1 MQGPP
6 HLCEAA
12 LVAYQEPGANS
23 AERIVA
29 MRSNAIGVQARRMI
43 KRLLPSVLALLSFS
57 SMTLSQN
64 LANQAESKVPKLD
77 DIAISPSRLELLMM
91 PGTEKTVVVNLIY
104 TANAGPGHP
113 TRVIAYLGDWGISQK
128 GKVVFYP
135 AGSQANSAN
144 SWLVYSPTE
153 ETVQPGRVHPIR
165 VTISVPKDATPGD
178 HLAAIFVEPRPE
190 SNKSDETRKQV
201 QVKFRLAAVFYIM
214 VPNLTKK
221 GSLASLTSEAVE
233 SGIAVTPRLENS
245 GNSHIRPSYSIKV
258 FDQRG
263 TTILETA
270 ETESLPVLANSQME
284 MPVTIEKR
292 LPAGNYSIRYR
303 VRFDDGGP
311 VTEGQADMLVVE
323 KSVQHIAPTITTAA
337 QGAKSVR
344 K

>member
-1 MQGPP
+1 M
-6 HLCEAA
+6 
-12 LVAYQEPGANS
+12 
-23 AERIVA
+23 
-29 MRSNAIGVQARRMI
+29 MRSNPIMCRAARTI
-43 KRLLPSVLALLSFS
+43 KSVVPLALAILCLSMIALCQS
-57 SMTLSQN
+57 
-64 LANQAESKVPKLD
+64 LANQNEPKVPKLD

-91 PGTEKTVVVNLIY
+91 PGTEKTVVVNLVY
-104 TANAGPGHP
+104 TADTGHGQP
-113 TRVIAYLGDWGISQK
+113 VRVIAYLGDWGISQR

-135 AGSQANSAN
+135 AGSQANSAS

-153 ETVQPGRVHPIR
+153 VTVESGRVHPIR

-178 HLAAIFVEPRPE
+178 HLAALFVESRPE
-190 SNKSDETRKQV
+190 SNKLDEKGKQV
-201 QVKFRLAAVFYIM
+201 HVKFRLGAVFYIM

-245 GNSHIRPSYSIKV
+245 GNSHIRPTYSIKV

-263 TTILETA
+263 ITVLETV

-284 MPVTIEKR
+284 MPITIEKR

-303 VRFDDGGP
+303 VRFDVDGP

-323 KSVQHIAPTITTAA
+323 KPVQTIAPPITTAA
-337 QGAKSVR
+337 QGTKSVR